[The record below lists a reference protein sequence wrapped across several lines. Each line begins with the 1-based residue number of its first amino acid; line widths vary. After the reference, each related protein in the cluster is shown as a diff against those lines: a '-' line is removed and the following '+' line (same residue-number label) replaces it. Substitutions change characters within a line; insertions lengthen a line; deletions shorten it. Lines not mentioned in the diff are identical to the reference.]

1 MQKKTKR
8 KNKVSKEK
16 VTLSALDGTK
26 QSYKVGDA
34 EFLAFLRAGMGL
46 FHRTANLIK
55 IEGKKHDPNFTYS
68 RQAVEDRAKRLDP
81 EILADI
87 RNTVLDIAEDVQI
100 RHMHLTDNPNVAQ
113 RASEFVLSRIGKDRG
128 YVERKEI
135 DNIGKQV
142 FDLTII
148 NEPDGSEAD
157 KV

>member
-1 MQKKTKR
+1 MQKKPKP
-8 KNKVSKEK
+8 KNKVLKTKQILTNLDVSKINYK
-16 VTLSALDGTK
+16 VT
-26 QSYKVGDA
+26 DA

-46 FHRTANLIK
+46 FHRTAKLIQN
-55 IEGKKHDPNFTYS
+55 EGKNHDPNFTYS

-81 EILADI
+81 QILADI

-100 RHMHLTDNPNVAQ
+100 RHMHLLDNPNVAQ

-135 DNIGKQV
+135 ESVGKQI

-148 NEPDGSEAD
+148 DEPDGSEKD